1 MPGRTTTFKLT
12 GIRKYVDN
20 IKNTVSQETARDIV
34 KDLQFLGPWYS
45 GEFATNWV
53 VRLGETRIGATKERS
68 PASWYTTGRYGV
80 VAQKPGPR
88 SADQPG
94 PAGGVPRPQGR
105 KSIIY
110 TIGNRMKYRNI
121 AMDLVPG
128 RFKPGKTNTAG
139 QDWYLLYVE
148 GTDGLLKRR
157 IEQNTQRA
165 VQGADRISGFENLG
179 KIRGELGI

>member
-1 MPGRTTTFKLT
+1 MPGRTTSFKLT

-34 KDLQFLGPWYS
+34 KDLQAIGPWYS

-53 VRLGETRIGATKERS
+53 VRLGAVTISASKERS
-68 PASWYTTGRYGV
+68 PASWYTTGQYGF
-80 VAQKPGPR
+80 VAEKPGPN
-88 SADQPG
+88 SKDQPG
-94 PAGGVPRPQGR
+94 PKGGVPRPQGR

-110 TIGNRMKYRNI
+110 TIGNPMKYRNI

-128 RFKPGKTNTAG
+128 RFDKGKANTAG
-139 QDWYLLYVE
+139 QDWYLLYVD
-148 GTDGLLKRR
+148 GTNGLLKRR

-165 VQGADRISGFENLG
+165 VQGAEKISGFKNLG
-179 KIRGELGI
+179 VIRRELGI